1 MKILEKDI
9 QTIKNFIKVAPI
21 EVIKKLKVICDKNPD
36 DDKIQEIMNDIEQ
49 RLGQ

>member
-21 EVIKKLKVICDKNPD
+21 EVILMMTRFRKS
-36 DDKIQEIMNDIEQ
+36 
-49 RLGQ
+49 